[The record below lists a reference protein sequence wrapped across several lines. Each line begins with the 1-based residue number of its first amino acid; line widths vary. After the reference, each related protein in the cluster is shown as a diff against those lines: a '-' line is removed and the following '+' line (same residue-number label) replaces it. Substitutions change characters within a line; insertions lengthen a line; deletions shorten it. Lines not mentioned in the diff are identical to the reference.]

1 MRIRVTQSYFYI
13 LQRAFI
19 RVDDVTIRLRETR
32 VHHIFGREHSL
43 RQYTEKE
50 APYRAVKASCSQ
62 KQLAEGVCARGW
74 EGMRCE
80 K

>member
-1 MRIRVTQSYFYI
+1 MLVRIRVTQNYFYI

-32 VHHIFGREHSL
+32 LHHVFGGEHAL

-50 APYRAVKASCSQ
+50 APYRQVKASCSQ
-62 KQLAEGVCARGW
+62 KQLAEGVCVLG
-74 EGMRCE
+74 G
-80 K
+80 